1 MIRYLSYG
9 LLAFIAGTGT
19 IYGQSTWTQ
28 QLSGTSES
36 LLGVGYGNGG
46 FGVASDSTIF
56 RSPDGA
62 TWVQSTSSSS
72 YLYRGMGYTGT
83 HWFAPSVYSN
93 GKIHLSASLPILPL
107 VQIDDNPNAYYS
119 AVASGN
125 GTLVSVGWSGKID
138 TSTNGGRTWTT
149 SASPTGEDLVDVLF
163 DGTSFIALGLQ
174 GIILQSSDGLFWNI
188 KGNVGSSFFSQLTAD
203 LEFGQ
208 GSYVACSF
216 SGTYR
221 STDLVNWTRWTG
233 NGIRSLNAV
242 EYANGKFVGVGDAGK
257 VVTSSDGGISW
268 DSIDSGVSA
277 NLEGIAFG
285 NGFWVAVGQNGVVI
299 RAPEDE
305 TPTEDIALTI
315 HPAAEIRW
323 LSSASYTY
331 QVKWSFDM
339 IQWFDFGLPITGDG
353 AMHSVFDT
361 TRDNRKKVYR
371 VVGTQNL

>member
-1 MIRYLSYG
+1 M
-9 LLAFIAGTGT
+9 
-19 IYGQSTWTQ
+19 
-28 QLSGTSES
+28 
-36 LLGVGYGNGG
+36 
-46 FGVASDSTIF
+46 
-56 RSPDGA
+56 
-62 TWVQSTSSSS
+62 
-72 YLYRGMGYTGT
+72 
-83 HWFAPSVYSN
+83 
-93 GKIHLSASLPILPL
+93 
-107 VQIDDNPNAYYS
+107 
-119 AVASGN
+119 
-125 GTLVSVGWSGKID
+125 
-138 TSTNGGRTWTT
+138 
-149 SASPTGEDLVDVLF
+149 DVLF
-163 DGTSFIALGLQ
+163 DGTSFITLGLQ
-174 GIILQSSDGLFWNI
+174 GNILQSSDGLFWNI
-188 KGNVGSSFFSQLTAD
+188 KGNVGSSFPFQLTD

-208 GSYVACSF
+208 GSYVAISSF
-216 SGTYR
+216 GTFR
-221 STDLVNWTRWTG
+221 STDLVNWTG
-233 NGIRSLNAV
+233 NGTRDLNAV